1 MKESS
6 AAETGTSYAS
16 VNRSE
21 KIDYDNLEL
30 SEFVGGFLEFLNSQP
45 ESAQQ
50 RYLAYVKLLIER
62 AATYSWNSIR
72 NVHISIN
79 TVVEAGRLSLQQFDQ
94 IKDGAQTFFTHA
106 DLPSAP
112 TTPRVSIMSFQA
124 IPIAKSG
131 ITQAT
136 VTAHRRKRQ
145 SRAFTVA
152 VFAMQITQCYNVQNV
167 ASQFLTLS
175 PARLNQKTNTD

>member
-21 KIDYDNLEL
+21 KIDYDNLEI

-50 RYLAYVKLLIER
+50 RYLAYVKLLMER

-106 DLPSAP
+106 DLPSAL

-131 ITQAT
+131 ITQET
-136 VTAHRRKRQ
+136 VTAHR
-145 SRAFTVA
+145 
-152 VFAMQITQCYNVQNV
+152 
-167 ASQFLTLS
+167 
-175 PARLNQKTNTD
+175 

>member
-16 VNRSE
+16 VNRSG
-21 KIDYDNLEL
+21 KIDYDNLEI

-45 ESAQQ
+45 EPAQQ
-50 RYLAYVKLLIER
+50 RYLAYVKLLMER
-62 AATYSWNSIR
+62 AATYSW

-94 IKDGAQTFFTHA
+94 IKDGAQTFTHA

-131 ITQAT
+131 VTQAT

-167 ASQFLTLS
+167 ASQFLSLS
-175 PARLNQKTNTD
+175 PACLNQKTNTD

>member
-21 KIDYDNLEL
+21 KIDYDNLEI

-50 RYLAYVKLLIER
+50 RYLAYVKLLMER

-72 NVHISIN
+72 N

-124 IPIAKSG
+124 IPIARSG
-131 ITQAT
+131 ITQET
-136 VTAHRRKRQ
+136 VTAHR
-145 SRAFTVA
+145 
-152 VFAMQITQCYNVQNV
+152 
-167 ASQFLTLS
+167 
-175 PARLNQKTNTD
+175 